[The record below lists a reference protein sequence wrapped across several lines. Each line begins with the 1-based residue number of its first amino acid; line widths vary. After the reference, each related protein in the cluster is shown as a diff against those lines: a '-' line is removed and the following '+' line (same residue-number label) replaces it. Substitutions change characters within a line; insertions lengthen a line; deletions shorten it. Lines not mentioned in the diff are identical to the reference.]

1 MKEEVNSLLHGAKN
15 SATEESVGDKAE
27 AGGLEDVGA
36 TIVEEMAKVQQKLE
50 QQHEDVRRW
59 LGANNQRISQS
70 IDADDG
76 VMGTLDSLKAMLMA
90 VRREGID
97 TPRQACV
104 LPPWKFA
111 KAHGL
116 SEDEQKPD
124 VWINRLKEWRE
135 DDFKEGKGF
144 FKKKK
149 RLFLVCA
156 QTHRLVPC
164 GRNGQ
169 GYDIQQPR
177 TWLRISVSVATF
189 ALQVVCSTLA
199 AMAALP
205 VAGAG
210 AAVEA
215 AVETSAS
222 AAMDSFQSMLESLNL
237 DDNDTDLD
245 VGPQVLNKLVPF
257 GDMQSIRGSAVRED
271 SIYFGNNVV
280 RFCIHDCHL
289 SSRTPAACP
298 IHQGGTAGTRRIR
311 CSAGVYSWR
320 RGHCSPGHCQGWKRP
335 SCQP

>member
-1 MKEEVNSLLHGAKN
+1 MTWRHKHAQYHHRQCTFSKKPIVPLPQQAFGGRQLEQARCQVDEWLKGMKEEVNSLLHVANK
-15 SATEESVGDKAE
+15 SATEQSVGDKAMAGESE
-27 AGGLEDVGA
+27 AVSAILEEV
-36 TIVEEMAKVQQKLE
+36 AKVQQKLE

-59 LGANNQRISQS
+59 LEENSQRVSQS

-76 VMGTLDSLKAMLMA
+76 VMGTLDFLKAMLMA
-90 VRREGID
+90 ERREGVD

-111 KAHGL
+111 KAQGL
-116 SEDEQKPD
+116 SEDEQKPEE
-124 VWINRLKEWRE
+124 WIKRLKEWRE
-135 DDFKEGKGF
+135 DDFREGKGF

-199 AMAALP
+199 AMAGLP

-222 AAMDSFQSMLESLNL
+222 AAMESFQSMLESLNL
-237 DDNDTDLD
+237 DDNDADLD
-245 VGPQVLNKLVPF
+245 VGPQV
-257 GDMQSIRGSAVRED
+257 
-271 SIYFGNNVV
+271 
-280 RFCIHDCHL
+280 
-289 SSRTPAACP
+289 
-298 IHQGGTAGTRRIR
+298 RID
-311 CSAGVYSWR
+311 
-320 RGHCSPGHCQGWKRP
+320 
-335 SCQP
+335 

>member
-1 MKEEVNSLLHGAKN
+1 MFSNTPIVLLSEQALGGRHPEQAHRQFDEWLKGMKEEVNSLLHGAKN
-15 SATEESVGDKAE
+15 SATEESVRDKAE
-27 AGGLEDVGA
+27 AGELENVGA
-36 TIVEEMAKVQQKLE
+36 TILEEMVKVQQKLE
-50 QQHEDVRRW
+50 QQHGDVRRW
-59 LGANNQRISQS
+59 LGANNQRVSQS

-111 KAHGL
+111 QAHGL
-116 SEDEQKPD
+116 SEDEQKPE
-124 VWINRLKEWRE
+124 VWIKRLKEWRE

-144 FKKKK
+144 FKKRK

-156 QTHRLVPC
+156 QTHQLVPC

-205 VAGAG
+205 VAGTG

-222 AAMDSFQSMLESLNL
+222 AAMESFQSMLESLTL

-257 GDMQSIRGSAVRED
+257 GDVRAFMGSAFREE
-271 SIYFGNNVV
+271 SIYHGNNVI
-280 RFCIHDCHL
+280 RF
-289 SSRTPAACP
+289 
-298 IHQGGTAGTRRIR
+298 
-311 CSAGVYSWR
+311 
-320 RGHCSPGHCQGWKRP
+320 
-335 SCQP
+335 